1 MFSNSGNS
9 NDTKLYELLSINKNA
24 SESEIKKAYRKAA
37 MKWHPDRWSNK
48 SESEKKQA
56 ENKFK
61 EIGEAY
67 SVLSDPKKR
76 GLYDKYGMDAVK
88 GNGGGGNPFDIFEQM
103 FGGGGSPFGNDN
115 PFGGM
120 GPFASMFGGAGRSQH
135 SQREKGPDKKIQID
149 ITMRESLLGANKEI
163 IIDRNVKCVNCD
175 GSGAKEPKFIQ
186 TCSQC
191 GGKGMVMRVIQLGP
205 GMIQQQSSVC
215 PKCSG
220 KCKSISPGG
229 ECPKCR
235 GKGFRI
241 EKKKIN
247 IHVTKGTKRGDHF
260 KIDGMSDYTPK
271 TNRPGDL
278 YIVFNELDNPD
289 FKRQGNH
296 LLYTKNILLS
306 EALTGLE
313 FILIHPSGESIIVR
327 HHDIIKPNDIKVISG
342 MGYPS
347 NNSIIK
353 GDLIIKFEIKFPNE
367 IDEKRRDILRKI
379 LPKKS
384 KIPFD
389 KSLRECYLEPY
400 DRNKSATYDDSDNDE
415 SHHEG
420 AVNCPTQ

>member
-1 MFSNSGNS
+1 M
-9 NDTKLYELLSINKNA
+9 YIE
-24 SESEIKKAYRKAA
+24 
-37 MKWHPDRWSNK
+37 
-48 SESEKKQA
+48 
-56 ENKFK
+56 
-61 EIGEAY
+61 
-67 SVLSDPKKR
+67 
-76 GLYDKYGMDAVK
+76 
-88 GNGGGGNPFDIFEQM
+88 
-103 FGGGGSPFGNDN
+103 
-115 PFGGM
+115 
-120 GPFASMFGGAGRSQH
+120 
-135 SQREKGPDKKIQID
+135 
-149 ITMRESLLGANKEI
+149 
-163 IIDRNVKCVNCD
+163 RN
-175 GSGAKEPKFIQ
+175 I
-186 TCSQC
+186 
-191 GGKGMVMRVIQLGP
+191 R
-205 GMIQQQSSVC
+205 
-215 PKCSG
+215 
-220 KCKSISPGG
+220 
-229 ECPKCR
+229 R
-235 GKGFRI
+235 RI

-342 MGYPS
+342 LGYPS

-400 DRNKSATYDDSDNDE
+400 DRNKSATYDDSDNDPIGE
-415 SHHEG
+415 KQRRGSLPLVVIQKYEDLSREMLEREWNRIVKVPPDQWDWKRLTFQHWKERIGCG
-420 AVNCPTQ
+420 A